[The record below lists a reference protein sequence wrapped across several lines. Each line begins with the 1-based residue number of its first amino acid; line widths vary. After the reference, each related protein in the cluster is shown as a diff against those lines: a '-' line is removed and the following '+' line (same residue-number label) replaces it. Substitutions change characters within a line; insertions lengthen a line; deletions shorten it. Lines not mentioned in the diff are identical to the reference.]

1 MVRYL
6 TLALLVSSS
15 LSFAQ
20 TNVLTVG
27 KIPTVKAKLGSTV
40 TVKVPLELRAG
51 FHLNSN
57 TPSDKYLV
65 PLKLTWDK
73 GLMAATDVI
82 FPKPS
87 METFEFQKTPLSVFT
102 GNFEIT
108 TKFKVAPTA
117 PPGPTAISGVLS
129 YQACNNRECLQPK
142 KIPVTLQVDMIR

>member
-1 MVRYL
+1 MG
-6 TLALLVSSS
+6 LLVASS
-15 LSFAQ
+15 LTFAQ

-40 TVKVPLELRAG
+40 TVKVPLELRPG
-51 FHLNSN
+51 FHVNSN

-73 GLMAATDVI
+73 GMMAATDVT

-87 METFEFQKTPLSVFT
+87 METYKFQATPLSVFS

-117 PPGPTAISGVLS
+117 PAGPMAISGVLS
-129 YQACNNRECLQPK
+129 YQACNDHECLQPK
-142 KIPVTLQVDMIR
+142 KLPLTVQVNLVP